1 MFSHSKTHILDVTF
15 SVSVHKK
22 KHPVGQKTKKTS
34 FSKICV
40 FFILK
45 LSHLTQTFRDM
56 IFCVFLPILDKKHK
70 LVHFLFV
77 KRPSQNVS
85 NPENALTQPVNFTQT
100 TPHGE
105 VLRLL
110 CALAL
115 LGAMPKADRKKPVLG
130 KKQNMLQC

>member
-1 MFSHSKTHILDVTF
+1 MFSHSKTHILNVTF

-22 KHPVGQKTKKTS
+22 KLPVGQKTNKTS

-40 FFILK
+40 FFNSEVISPNTNISRHAFLCIFIDFGQK
-45 LSHLTQTFRDM
+45 IQNSSFPLRKMLSR
-56 IFCVFLPILDKKHK
+56 
-70 LVHFLFV
+70 
-77 KRPSQNVS
+77 NVS

-110 CALAL
+110 YAECEL
-115 LGAMPKADRKKPVLG
+115 
-130 KKQNMLQC
+130 